1 MAAHLILG
9 VMADSPAHG
18 RVQAG
23 ERLIAINGYDIVD
36 VLDYKYHS
44 YETGLTLEVEDKT
57 GLRRN
62 VSVTKS
68 EGEDLGLEFESYLM
82 DSERSCRNSCVFCF
96 IDQMPKG
103 MRETLY
109 FKDDDARLSFLLG
122 NYITLTNLS
131 DAELHR
137 IIELRIS
144 PVNVSIHCTDPE
156 LRVRMLR
163 NKTAALGFERLK
175 MLIEGGISV
184 NCQIVVVPGYNDGK
198 QLRRSLRELAPLS
211 PGLRSVSV
219 VPVGL
224 TRHRAG
230 LAELLPFDAALARDT
245 IATVDGFGAEC
256 IERFGTRVF
265 YCADELYL
273 KAGLSIPA
281 DAYYEEYYQLE
292 NGVGMLRLLEQEY
305 SSALALTPLP
315 GKIPPVSIA
324 TGCAAAP
331 FLRDLLLTISEKCD
345 MLCVYAV
352 KNGFF
357 GHSIDVA
364 GLVTGGDLIAQLSG
378 QRLGERLLI
387 PRNMLR
393 HGETVFLDDVSID
406 ELETALGVTV
416 VPVEQDGGA
425 LLDAILRL

>member
-131 DAELHR
+131 DVELRR

-144 PVNVSIHCTDPE
+144 PVNVSIHCTDPD

-175 MLIEGGISV
+175 MLIDGGISV
-184 NCQIVVVPGYNDGK
+184 NCQIVVVPGYNDGE
-198 QLRRSLRELAPLS
+198 QLRRSLQELAPLS

-315 GKIPPVSIA
+315 DKIPPVSIA

-352 KNGFF
+352 KNDFF